1 MAGCTTTS
9 ARGGKMGS
17 RCSER
22 IWMPAVGPDRENG
35 KDGCGSRDLL
45 GDARGHFIVVYS
57 GKEILM
63 GCLSRGP
70 ERQL

>member
-1 MAGCTTTS
+1 MAACATTS

-17 RCSER
+17 RRSER
-22 IWMPAVGPDRENG
+22 IWMPVVGPGRENG
-35 KDGCGSRDLL
+35 KDGCGSCDVL

-57 GKEILM
+57 GEAVLM
-63 GCLSRGP
+63 GCLWRGL